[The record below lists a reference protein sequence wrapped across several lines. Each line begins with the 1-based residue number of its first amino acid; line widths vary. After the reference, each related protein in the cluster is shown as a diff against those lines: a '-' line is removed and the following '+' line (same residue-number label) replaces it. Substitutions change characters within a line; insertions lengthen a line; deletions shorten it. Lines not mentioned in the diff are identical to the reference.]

1 MANEVIK
8 RDGSRQHFDEGKIR
22 RSIEAAATEAGLA
35 QERVAELV
43 DQVSRVAIDVAGG
56 KEEIAT
62 SEIKEKILSELD
74 GVEPSVS
81 EAWRKHDQVKGRA

>member
-8 RDGSRQHFDEGKIR
+8 RDGSKQSFDEEKIR
-22 RSIEAAATEAGLA
+22 RSIEVAAQEAGLA

-43 DQVSRVAIDVAGG
+43 DQVSRVAIEFSSG

-62 SEIKEKILSELD
+62 SEIKETILSELD
-74 GVEPSVS
+74 RVEPSVS
-81 EAWRKHDQVKGRA
+81 EAWRKHDQAKGKG

>member
-8 RDGSRQHFDEGKIR
+8 MDGSKQPFDEGKIR
-22 RSIEAAATEAGLA
+22 KSIESAATEAGLA
-35 QERVAELV
+35 QERIVELV

-62 SEIKEKILSELD
+62 SEIKETILSELD
-74 GVEPSVS
+74 RVEPGVS
-81 EAWRKHDQVKGRA
+81 EAWRKHDQAKGEA